1 MVTFDEIL
9 VHPLF
14 LLLTGAGLTGALIPW
29 FTKRWENRMRALE
42 IEAEE
47 RRKELEIKVDIAS
60 SLYSKIHHFFQ
71 KIIFA
76 HVNFI

>member
-1 MVTFDEIL
+1 MATFEEVL

-14 LLLTGAGLTGALIPW
+14 LLLIGAGISGGLVTWLT
-29 FTKRWENRMRALE
+29 RWLEN
-42 IEAEE
+42 

-60 SLYSKIHHFFQ
+60 SLYSKIRHFFQ

-76 HVNFI
+76 HVNLI